1 MPRGTT
7 FAGATGPVATVRAL
21 LDSPAGSRAGAFLPV
36 AAILAVQLVVFPLP
50 LGQWVLGLIIGGLT
64 ALIAL
69 GMALTYQ
76 SNRVV
81 SFAQADL
88 GMVPVVLTYLLITAW
103 GWPWL
108 LAVPTGLVAAVVLG
122 AVVEMAIIR
131 RFRNAPRL
139 LLTVATLGLAQ
150 ILAGLTVLLQVW
162 FDTRLLGDR
171 IEPPF
176 ELQFTLGGR
185 NFFTYDVLAVI
196 AVPIAVG
203 ALALVLR
210 RSDVGLA
217 ARAIA
222 DRGERAGMLGVPIG
236 RIQTLIWATTAV
248 LAFVA
253 IFLRSG
259 VLGLPV
265 VTAFSLGILLR
276 ALAALL
282 IGRFTDLPVV
292 AAAAVALGVL
302 ERAVDTHTELAVFG
316 WVLAGDVPVEPV
328 LAAVIIAALL
338 LRRRA
343 SGRDASEISSWR
355 TSEDIRPVP
364 AALARL
370 TPVRLARVGGALAV
384 LAVVLVLP
392 HLLTVDRSLRA
403 SALIV
408 YAILGCSVVVLTGW
422 TGLVSLGQVALFALG
437 AALGATITSSWNL
450 DLTLALLL
458 SALAGAAAAVVVG
471 FPALRLRGIELG
483 VVTLAAALAATE
495 WLLNPRFFDWVP
507 TGRVERPALFGR
519 VDIDSPTRMYVL
531 ILVVLVLVLL
541 ALKGIRNS
549 RTGRALL
556 ALRDNERGAQAY
568 GLSAVRLRLTAFAL
582 SGAIAGLAG
591 CLFAH
596 HQQAFGQQPYLPGEN
611 LLVFTMVVLG
621 GVATPLGAVLGAV
634 WLMGTRWFLPSEW
647 QLLASGAGVLLVLL
661 ILPGGFGGLVLQ
673 LRDRWLIRLAGARGL
688 DVGGF
693 TAAHLDPDTEG
704 HAEAAVH
711 AAELAEPGSRV
722 TVPSEAPPGE
732 PADSGGEQ

>member
-7 FAGATGPVATVRAL
+7 LAGATALGTSTRRMLAT
-21 LDSPAGSRAGAFLPV
+21 PAGGRIAAFAPV
-36 AAILAVQLVVFPLP
+36 AAIFAVQLVLFPLP
-50 LGQWVLGLIIGGLT
+50 VGPWVQGLIIGGLT

-88 GMVPVVLTYLLITAW
+88 GMAPVVLAYLLITAW

-108 LAVPTGLVAAVVLG
+108 VAVPTGLLTAGVLG

-150 ILAGLTVLLQVW
+150 VLAGIALLLPRW
-162 FDTRLLGDR
+162 FDERLLAPR

-176 ELQFTLGGR
+176 ELRFSVGGT

-196 AVPIAVG
+196 AVPVAV
-203 ALALVLR
+203 ALLAALLR
-210 RSDVGLA
+210 RSDIGLA

-222 DRGERAGMLGVPIG
+222 DRGERAGMLGVPVG
-236 RIQTLIWATTAV
+236 RIQTVVWATTAI

-253 IFLRSG
+253 VFLRAG
-259 VLGLPV
+259 VLGLPIG
-265 VTAFSLGILLR
+265 TALSLGILLR

-302 ERAVDTHTELAVFG
+302 EIGVGWHADSPAAVD
-316 WVLAGDVPVEPV
+316 PV
-328 LAAVIIAALL
+328 LAAVIIGSLL

-343 SGRDASEISSWR
+343 SGRDASEVSTWR
-355 TSEDIRPVP
+355 SSEDVRPVP
-364 AALARL
+364 AAMAGLM
-370 TPVRLARVGGALAV
+370 PVRLLRIGGSALVLALA
-384 LAVVLVLP
+384 LALP
-392 HLLTVDRSLRA
+392 HFLSVDRSLRA
-403 SALIV
+403 SALLV
-408 YAILGCSVVVLTGW
+408 YALLGCSVVVLTGW

-437 AALGATITSSWNL
+437 AAVGAVVTSSWGL
-450 DLTLALLL
+450 DLTIALLV
-458 SALAGAAAAVVVG
+458 SAVASAAAAVVVG
-471 FPALRLRGIELG
+471 FPAMRLRGIELG
-483 VVTLAAALAATE
+483 VVTLAAALATTS

-507 TGRVERPALFGR
+507 TGRVERPALLGAL
-519 VDIDSPTRMYVL
+519 DIDSPTRIYTL

-541 ALKGIRNS
+541 GLRGIRNS

-556 ALRDNERGAQAY
+556 ALRDNERGSQAY
-568 GLSAVRLRLTAFAL
+568 GLSTVRLRLTAFAI

-591 CLFAH
+591 SLFVH
-596 HQQAFGQQPYLPGEN
+596 HQQAFGVQPYQPFEN
-611 LLVFTMVVLG
+611 LIVFTMVVLG

-634 WLMGTRWFLPSEW
+634 WLMGTRWFLPGEW

-661 ILPGGFGGLVLQ
+661 VLPGGFGGLVLQ
-673 LRDRWLIRLAGARGL
+673 LRDRWLIRLARSRGL
-688 DVGGF
+688 DVAGF
-693 TAAHLDPDTEG
+693 TPAHLDPGAEG

-711 AAELAEPGSRV
+711 AAEIAEAHATSGPVAAPTGSGDDR
-722 TVPSEAPPGE
+722 
-732 PADSGGEQ
+732 